1 MRTSK
6 KALSVLLAV
15 LLLALTMA
23 VCAVP
28 AGAVEVGD
36 TIQFGNYP
44 QTMVKWTAAIG
55 NAAANATWKSYGY
68 YIGTGSYDGSMAAS
82 DYMEYADFF
91 LNGVKYRL
99 VKFAKYRPYNTSKTS
114 NASTSYQDD
123 NGYRLDGICCFKY
136 EPLKWRVLDPAT
148 GLVLCETI
156 IDAQAYQNVVRKSA
170 SDYCYIGSSSIFA
183 NNYAESSIRTWLN
196 NDFYNTAFNA
206 TQRNKIK
213 SLTINNDA
221 FDTDYSQ
228 YNSSSTTDKIF
239 LFSYS
244 EAQSSSYGLSSTSA
258 RMAKG
263 TDYAKCQ
270 GLRVYNSGLNSGF
283 SDWRLRSAGRY
294 SYNACV
300 VDCSGILCDNG
311 YSVSGTD
318 IGIRPACKLSSLTS
332 DTTMANLYTVSTS
345 VSPATGGTVTG
356 AGSYGKGETVSLT
369 ATPNSGYTFSG
380 WYDTSNYVYR
390 LLSSEA
396 SYSFHISKNMT
407 LEAQFT
413 KNTVTVNASAA
424 TGGSLEGRSGVTIT
438 VAPGEFIEL
447 IATPDEG
454 YTFDG
459 WYSGDT
465 LVCDTPIYDL
475 NPEENMTLQ
484 ALFKE
489 TQPSDPGITPT
500 DPLPTEPENVCPWCG
515 GQHNGFFQKIIGF
528 FHNILAQIFGAKY

>member
-15 LLLALTMA
+15 LLLAATMA
-23 VCAVP
+23 IAAVP
-28 AGAVEVGD
+28 AQAYD

-44 QTMVKWTAAIG
+44 QSQVEPTDALE
-55 NAAANATWKSYGY
+55 AAANAATWKSYGY
-68 YIGTGSYDGSMAAS
+68 YIGNDRDDGEMAAS
-82 DYMEYADFF
+82 DYMKYADFF
-91 LNGVKYRL
+91 LNGVKYRA
-99 VKFAKYRPYNTSKTS
+99 VKFTKYRPSLTRDTS
-114 NASTSYQDD
+114 NAGYSYQDN
-123 NGYRLDGICCFKY
+123 NGYFTNTTYYFKY
-136 EPLKWRVLDPAT
+136 EPLTWRVLDAST
-148 GLVLCETI
+148 GLILCDSI
-156 IDAQAYQNVVRKSA
+156 IDAQAFQNVVWENDGEYYLAVNSTYYANNSTK
-170 SDYCYIGSSSIFA
+170 SSI
-183 NNYAESSIRTWLN
+183 SHWLN
-196 NDFYNTAFNA
+196 NDFYETAFNA
-206 TQRNKIK
+206 SQKNNIK
-213 SLTINNDA
+213 TTTVTYTA
-221 FDTDYSQ
+221 FSSDYSQ
-228 YNSSSTTDKIF
+228 FSSASANRKMF
-239 LFSYS
+239 LLSYD

-258 RMAKG
+258 RTAKG

-270 GLRVYNSGLNSGF
+270 GLGWGDISTGFSCWWLRSSGYSSDRACNVNHYGNAYSDIRVYSTSEG
-283 SDWRLRSAGRY
+283 
-294 SYNACV
+294 V
-300 VDCSGILCDNG
+300 
-311 YSVSGTD
+311 
-318 IGIRPACKLSSLTS
+318 RPACKLSSLTS

-380 WYDTSNYVYR
+380 WYDTSNYVDR
-390 LLSSEA
+390 FLSSEA
-396 SYSFHISKNMT
+396 SYSFHISKNMA

-424 TGGSLEGRSGVTIT
+424 TGGSLEGLSGVTIT

-489 TQPSDPGITPT
+489 TQLSDPGITPT

-528 FHNILAQIFGAKY
+528 FHNILARIFGAKY

>member
-1 MRTSK
+1 MKTSK
-6 KALSVLLAV
+6 KVLSVLLAV

-23 VCAVP
+23 VAAVP
-28 AGAVEVGD
+28 AQAYD

-44 QTMVKWTAAIG
+44 QTKVTETDALK
-55 NAAANATWKSYGY
+55 NAANNATWKSYDY
-68 YIGTGSYDGSMAAS
+68 YIGNGSYNGEMAAS
-82 DYMEYADFF
+82 DYMKYADFF
-91 LNGVKYRL
+91 SGGVKYRA
-99 VKFAKYRPYNTSKTS
+99 VKFTKYRPYSTHYIS
-114 NASTSYQDD
+114 NASNSSQDN
-123 NGYRLDGICCFKY
+123 NGYSLNTTYYFKY
-136 EPLKWRVLDPAT
+136 EPLTWRVLDAST
-148 GLVLCETI
+148 GLILCDSI
-156 IDAQAYQNVVRKSA
+156 IDSQAFQNVVWKNGNEF
-170 SDYCYIGSSSIFA
+170 YIAVNSTYYANNSTKSSI
-183 NNYAESSIRTWLN
+183 SHWLN
-196 NDFYNTAFNA
+196 NDFYETAFSASQKN
-206 TQRNKIK
+206 NIK
-213 SLTINNDA
+213 TTTVTYTAYSS
-221 FDTDYSQ
+221 DYSQ
-228 YNSSSTTDKIF
+228 YNSVMADRKMF
-239 LFSYS
+239 LLSYD

-258 RMAKG
+258 RTANG

-270 GLRVYNSGLNSGF
+270 GLEVNSHTRLSN
-283 SDWRLRSAGRY
+283 WRLRSAGSNSY
-294 SYNACV
+294 SACCV
-300 VDCSGILCDNG
+300 CYDGDLGDGSYVNFTNS
-311 YSVSGTD
+311 
-318 IGIRPACKLSSLTS
+318 GIRPACKLSNLTS
-332 DTTMANLYTVSTS
+332 DISQSDIYTVSTS
-345 VSPATGGTVTG
+345 VSPAAGGTATGG
-356 AGSYGKGETVSLT
+356 GSYGRGETVTLT

-380 WYDTSNYVYR
+380 WYDTSNYVDR

-407 LEAQFT
+407 LQARFT

-465 LVCDTPIYDL
+465 LVCDTPVYDL

-515 GQHNGFFQKIIGF
+515 GQHNGFFQGIIGF
-528 FHNILAQIFGAKY
+528 FHNILAKIFGNKY